1 MLVCRVYQ
9 FYVYFHVRIR
19 LNCLVV
25 PLPDEDGFSKVKNY
39 FGIYAAADGN
49 RGVGERLHRRRPDNL
64 MRKYKESYWK
74 VK

>member
-25 PLPDEDGFSKVKNY
+25 PLLGEDGFSKVKNY

-49 RGVGERLHRRRPDNL
+49 YAVGGKATQTSSRQPYEEIQGKLL
-64 MRKYKESYWK
+64 ES
-74 VK
+74 

>member
-49 RGVGERLHRRRPDNL
+49 CGVGGKATQTSSRQPYEEIQGKLL
-64 MRKYKESYWK
+64 ES
-74 VK
+74 